1 MLILRLMSHLLHVG
15 IIKAIQL
22 DYSEAHKNLLQAIR
36 KAPQQYAYGFK
47 QTVSTYSK

>member
-1 MLILRLMSHLLHVG
+1 MLKLRLMSHLLHVG

-47 QTVSTYSK
+47 QTVSTYT